1 MHKVD
6 LPTLTIFIFSLRPL
20 TANLIVFEEKS
31 FGEAKQQKGTFISLW
46 WNLGCILL
54 CLAQVTTMQFHSNYS
69 A

>member
-31 FGEAKQQKGTFISLW
+31 FGEAKQQKGTFISL
-46 WNLGCILL
+46 
-54 CLAQVTTMQFHSNYS
+54 
-69 A
+69 